1 MKKTVNLWLNNTN
14 VSDTEKAE
22 IKRYTKDQLNEAF
35 YKDLEFGT
43 AGMRGIM
50 GPGTNKINTHTIKRA
65 NIGYAMYINDNA
77 KEQRVAIAYDNRN
90 NSKLFADVSAR
101 VLAKHNIEVLLF
113 DELMPTPLLSYAVR
127 ELNCGG
133 GIVITASH
141 NPKEY
146 NGYKVYD
153 DRGCQLIPEYIE
165 EVIKNV
171 ESVDNFLDIDIKLTK
186 KQEQL
191 IKVIDNNLIEQYLK
205 TVLDHQNH
213 INDNNDF
220 SVVFSPQHGTGYKI
234 VPEILKRANYK
245 CYPLASQ
252 SIVDGDFSNTISP
265 NPEDPGAYVDAIL
278 LAKEKKANIV
288 VTTDPD
294 ADRVGVAV
302 KHNEEYVLLN
312 GNETTSIILYYLL
325 SQAKKANKLS
335 KESLVINTVVT
346 SDLGNAIAKA
356 FGVRVE
362 QTLTGFKYIG
372 TLMDE
377 NDNLENY
384 IYGYEESYG
393 SLPIPIVRDK
403 DAVSA
408 TLLICEIAAKY
419 AKKDMTLVDLLHQM
433 YEEFGYFYDTQT
445 NETLAGIDGSEK
457 IKTIMEAFYNIQ
469 LGKDDG
475 LSIIKTENF
484 NTSKRTTTTGVENIL
499 LEKADVM
506 KIYFE
511 DLGWI
516 AIRPSGTEPK
526 IKFYYGA
533 FGDSFIDSKANFEKL
548 SVYVKNKLL

>member
-1 MKKTVNLWLNNTN
+1 MRETVNLWLNNEN
-14 VSDTEKAE
+14 VSDLEKAE
-22 IKRYTKDQLNEAF
+22 IKRYDEDQLSEAF

-50 GPGTNKINTHTIKRA
+50 GPGTNKINTHTIARA
-65 NIGYAMYINDNA
+65 NMGYAMYINDNA

-90 NSKLFADVSAR
+90 NSKLYADVSAR

-171 ESVDNFLDIDIKLTK
+171 ESIDNYLDIDIKLSD
-186 KQEQL
+186 KQEAM
-191 IKVIDNNLIEQYLK
+191 IKLIDNSLIEKYLK

-213 INDNNDF
+213 INDNDDF

-245 CYPLASQ
+245 CYPLALQ

-278 LAKEKKANIV
+278 LAKEKGANIV

-302 KHNEEYVLLN
+302 RHNDEYVLLN

-325 SQAKKANKLS
+325 SQAKKAGKLS
-335 KESLVINTVVT
+335 ADSLVINTVVT

-377 NDNLENY
+377 KDNLENY

-408 TLLICEIAAKY
+408 TLLICEIAAQYDKQN
-419 AKKDMTLVDLLHQM
+419 MTLVDLLHQM
-433 YEEFGYFYDTQT
+433 HEEFGYYYDTQT
-445 NETLAGIDGSEK
+445 NETLAGADGVEK
-457 IKTIMEAFYNIQ
+457 IKAIMDSFYNVS
-469 LGKDDG
+469 LGVDEG
-475 LSIIKTENF
+475 LNIVKTENF
-484 NTSKRTTTTGVENIL
+484 NTLKKTTVDGVKNIELEN
-499 LEKADVM
+499 ADVM
-506 KIYFE
+506 KIYFK

-533 FGDSFIDSKANFEKL
+533 FGKDFKESKANFEKL
-548 SVYVKNKLL
+548 SSYVNKKLA